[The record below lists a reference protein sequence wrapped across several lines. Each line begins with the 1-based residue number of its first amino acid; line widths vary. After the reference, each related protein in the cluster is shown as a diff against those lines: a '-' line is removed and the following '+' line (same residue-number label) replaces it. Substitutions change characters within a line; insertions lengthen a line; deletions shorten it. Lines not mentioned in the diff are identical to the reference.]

1 MASDS
6 SFLARLLGRT
16 SSPRALAEGASV
28 PTTEDGYSVG
38 PTSSFWD
45 VPDDEKVPEL
55 QWPRNIE
62 VYDQMRRTDAQV
74 ISVLRAVQLP
84 IRRTTWRIDPA
95 SAAPEVVEF
104 VAANLGLP
112 VLGQDAVARPRTG
125 DRFSWPEHLQLAL
138 TCLAFG
144 HSVFEQQYRI
154 ERDENGV
161 PRAYLRKLGWR
172 PPKTISRIDVAPDGG
187 LIAIEQ
193 AVAGTDKHR
202 MEVGRLVVYVNE
214 REGGNWLGQSML
226 RPAYKYWILKDRMLR
241 TQAQTIDRNGMGV
254 PVVKAP
260 EMPKDIYDPVE
271 YTKRQDAEIKRGL
284 KIAQMFRSGRQAG
297 ASIANSADIKL
308 LGVEGTLP
316 DAEKPIRYY
325 DEQIGRA
332 ALTHFLSLG
341 GDNSTGSYALGDTFA
356 DFFTLSLQTIALS
369 IADTATKHIVEDLV
383 DINFGT
389 GTPAPRIVFDEIGS
403 QQRITAAALKD
414 LVDSGV
420 ITSDENLERFARQT
434 YNLPELKA
442 GTART
447 GTDAERAR
455 EIAELL
461 QKAYL
466 AVGPV
471 ITRKEARDLIRR
483 AGLEL
488 PPEGDASTEE
498 AA

>member
-1 MASDS
+1 MASDG
-6 SFLARLLGRT
+6 FLSRLFGRAGA
-16 SSPRALAEGASV
+16 PKALADGARV

-38 PTSSFWD
+38 QNSTFWD
-45 VPDDEKVPEL
+45 TPDDEKVPEL

-138 TCLAFG
+138 TCLPFG

-187 LIAIEQ
+187 LVAIEQ
-193 AVAGTDKHR
+193 GTVGTDKHR
-202 MEVGRLVVYVNE
+202 MEVNRLVVYVNE
-214 REGGNWLGQSML
+214 REGGNWLGQSLL
-226 RPAYKYWILKDRMLR
+226 RPAYKFWVLKDKMLR
-241 TQAQTIDRNGMGV
+241 IQAQTIDRNGMGV
-254 PVVKAP
+254 PVVEAP

-297 ASIANSADIKL
+297 ASIAHGASIKL

-325 DEQIGRA
+325 DEQMGRA
-332 ALTHFLSLG
+332 VLANFLNLG
-341 GDNSTGSYALGDTFA
+341 GDNSKGSYALGETFA

-383 DINFGT
+383 DHNFGP

-420 ITSDENLERFARQT
+420 ITADESLERFARQT
-434 YNLPELKA
+434 YNLPERDQA
-442 GTART
+442 TERT
-447 GTDAERAR
+447 GTDAQEAR
-455 EIAELL
+455 EVAELL

-471 ITRKEARDLIRR
+471 INRKEARDLARR
-483 AGLEL
+483 AGAQL
-488 PPEGDASTEE
+488 PAEGDTPNEGE
-498 AA
+498 A